1 MSSGNIKI
9 LSGQENHTLAK
20 RISDKLGLPLEP
32 CHVAKFANQE
42 TAVEIGV
49 SVRGEDVFIVGCGSG
64 EVNDNLMEMLIMINA
79 CKYASAQRITAILPI
94 YPYARQDKK
103 DKSRAPITAK
113 LVANMLTVAGADH
126 IITMD
131 LHASQIQ
138 GFFDVPVDNLYA
150 EPAIIQ
156 YIMENF
162 PNLADTVVV
171 SPDAGG
177 AKRVTSIA
185 EQLGAAFALIH
196 KERKKANEVASMTLV
211 GHVAGKRAILV
222 DDIADTCGTLCM
234 AAQKLADQG
243 AEDVTAIVTHGLF
256 SRDAIKKLNDTP
268 ALTRI
273 VVTNT
278 CPLGDKLERCSK
290 LQIIDI
296 AGILSEA
303 IRRTHNGESV
313 SYLFNYVPH

>member
-1 MSSGNIKI
+1 MATGNVRV
-9 LSGQENHTLAK
+9 LSGTENAHLAK
-20 RISDKLGLPLEP
+20 AICDRLGLDLEP
-32 CHVAKFANQE
+32 TTVKKFANGE

-64 EVNDNLMEMLIMINA
+64 AVNDNLMELLIMISA

-113 LVANMLTVAGADH
+113 LVANMLTIAGADH

-138 GFFDVPVDNLYA
+138 GFFDLPVDNLYA
-150 EPAIIQ
+150 EPAIIKH
-156 YIMENF
+156 IRENSM
-162 PNLADTVVV
+162 NIDDVVIV

-185 EQLGAAFALIH
+185 DQLNAGFAIIH

-211 GHVAGKRAILV
+211 GDVMEKECIVV
-222 DDIADTCGTLCM
+222 DDIADTCGTLVK
-234 AAQKLADQG
+234 AADKLLEHG
-243 AEDVTAIVTHGLF
+243 ASRVIAIVTHGLF
-256 SRDAIKKLNDTP
+256 SRDAIEKIN
-268 ALTRI
+268 ASRI
-273 VVTNT
+273 HSVVITNT
-278 CPLGDKLERCSK
+278 CPNEDKIRRCEK
-290 LQIIDI
+290 IQVINVAPIF
-296 AGILSEA
+296 AEA
-303 IRRTHNGESV
+303 VRRTHNGESV
-313 SYLFNYVPH
+313 SYLFRHVPF